1 MIFYF
6 TDIADIMVL
15 SDPYIHD
22 PMTDRENCG
31 LIIGTSAGDEVRIW
45 ITEDAF
51 EYLREGILS
60 GKTTFLLDPT
70 EGIHN
75 GIDEAT
81 VYDIV
86 KDD

>member
-22 PMTDRENCG
+22 PMTDRENRG
-31 LIIGTSAGDEVRIW
+31 MIIGTSAGDKVGIW

-70 EGIHN
+70 EKIHN
-75 GIDEAT
+75 GINEAT